1 MVDTGVIGSEIAMA
15 EESGIWSKPNND
27 NFTQCIELP
36 RNHKRLD
43 AKTNG
48 YILINANGDLNQMR
62 FGIYGE
68 DEWSFGFWE
77 QGTGVFS
84 CPSRKNMIRKKLRPV
99 KTMSFKAN
107 GSRSSSHINFLLIIV
122 LLYITFWFSIL
133 HIFGSIIVLI

>member
-1 MVDTGVIGSEIAMA
+1 MSYSVTKWLHFCKMSENSMTHIHIFLENCNGNLCVILSHDDLLGLCVLL
-15 EESGIWSKPNND
+15 
-27 NFTQCIELP
+27 TQ
-36 RNHKRLD
+36 
-43 AKTNG
+43 
-48 YILINANGDLNQMR
+48 
-62 FGIYGE
+62 IYGE